1 MKRLVIYFHYD
12 PAGCIDTACRIA
24 VQAVQ
29 KYGKVIFVTNG
40 ALAPADRVWVRQSG
54 AGCIERENTGFDVGA
69 YREALLTIGRE
80 ALAEYEEIILMN
92 YTLAGPVCELQ
103 PMFEAMQARPALDF
117 WGLTRHYAMKSP
129 RFGGNVPEHIQSHF
143 LALRPRLFTGDD
155 FWRYWQEMPLPKSYE
170 ESVIR
175 HETRFTP
182 YFAAKGYTWDTYVQT
197 EDMRGVFVNPIMAC
211 PRELLEKRG
220 CPFFKRRSL
229 FTPYGDE
236 LRRTDGM
243 AARELCAY
251 LHEKTSFPL
260 DLLLVSLLKTQ
271 PLAALSKNLHWRYV
285 VGMPTQTQAD
295 PAVLGLRLIRYAL
308 PKTDPVTDWYTR
320 QAAAQAD
327 ALMEQAAI
335 WFEKQPLLGIL
346 SPSVPL
352 YAGCAA
358 AQRRQWLAEK
368 ESLQSQAKVP
378 VGEEP
383 LPAPNCGWMLVRES
397 AFPQGIPD
405 CKNQHDAWRL
415 ALIAQ
420 ANGAYAASFE
430 TAAQAVARADIL
442 NAYETA
448 AAQPAAVA
456 KQLGRLIKHRLQTK

>member
-143 LALRPRLFTGDD
+143 LALRPRLFTSDD
-155 FWRYWQEMPLPKSYE
+155 FWHYWQEMPLPKSYE

-229 FTPYGDE
+229 FTPYADE

-251 LHEKTSFPL
+251 LHEETSFPL

-295 PAVLGLRLIRYAL
+295 PAVLGLRLR
-308 PKTDPVTDWYTR
+308 
-320 QAAAQAD
+320 
-327 ALMEQAAI
+327 
-335 WFEKQPLLGIL
+335 
-346 SPSVPL
+346 
-352 YAGCAA
+352 
-358 AQRRQWLAEK
+358 
-368 ESLQSQAKVP
+368 
-378 VGEEP
+378 
-383 LPAPNCGWMLVRES
+383 
-397 AFPQGIPD
+397 
-405 CKNQHDAWRL
+405 
-415 ALIAQ
+415 
-420 ANGAYAASFE
+420 
-430 TAAQAVARADIL
+430 
-442 NAYETA
+442 
-448 AAQPAAVA
+448 
-456 KQLGRLIKHRLQTK
+456 

>member
-1 MKRLVIYFHYD
+1 MHAF
-12 PAGCIDTACRIA
+12 
-24 VQAVQ
+24 
-29 KYGKVIFVTNG
+29 
-40 ALAPADRVWVRQSG
+40 
-54 AGCIERENTGFDVGA
+54 
-69 YREALLTIGRE
+69 
-80 ALAEYEEIILMN
+80 
-92 YTLAGPVCELQ
+92 
-103 PMFEAMQARPALDF
+103 
-117 WGLTRHYAMKSP
+117 
-129 RFGGNVPEHIQSHF
+129 
-143 LALRPRLFTGDD
+143 
-155 FWRYWQEMPLPKSYE
+155 
-170 ESVIR
+170 
-175 HETRFTP
+175 
-182 YFAAKGYTWDTYVQT
+182 
-197 EDMRGVFVNPIMAC
+197 
-211 PRELLEKRG
+211 
-220 CPFFKRRSL
+220 
-229 FTPYGDE
+229 E

-308 PKTDPVTDWYTR
+308 PKADPVTDWYTR

>member
-143 LALRPRLFTGDD
+143 LALRPRLFTSDD
-155 FWRYWQEMPLPKSYE
+155 FWRYWQEMPLPNSYE

-251 LHEKTSFPL
+251 LHEETSFPL
-260 DLLLVSLLKTQ
+260 DLLLVSLLKTR

-405 CKNQHDAWRL
+405 CKNQHDAWQL

>member
-1 MKRLVIYFHYD
+1 
-12 PAGCIDTACRIA
+12 
-24 VQAVQ
+24 
-29 KYGKVIFVTNG
+29 
-40 ALAPADRVWVRQSG
+40 
-54 AGCIERENTGFDVGA
+54 
-69 YREALLTIGRE
+69 
-80 ALAEYEEIILMN
+80 
-92 YTLAGPVCELQ
+92 
-103 PMFEAMQARPALDF
+103 
-117 WGLTRHYAMKSP
+117 
-129 RFGGNVPEHIQSHF
+129 
-143 LALRPRLFTGDD
+143 
-155 FWRYWQEMPLPKSYE
+155 MPLPKSYE

-251 LHEKTSFPL
+251 LHEETSFPL

-285 VGMPTQTQAD
+285 VGMPAQTQAD

-308 PKTDPVTDWYTR
+308 PETDPVTDWYTR

-368 ESLQSQAKVP
+368 ESLQSQAQVP

>member
-1 MKRLVIYFHYD
+1 M
-12 PAGCIDTACRIA
+12 
-24 VQAVQ
+24 
-29 KYGKVIFVTNG
+29 
-40 ALAPADRVWVRQSG
+40 
-54 AGCIERENTGFDVGA
+54 
-69 YREALLTIGRE
+69 
-80 ALAEYEEIILMN
+80 
-92 YTLAGPVCELQ
+92 
-103 PMFEAMQARPALDF
+103 
-117 WGLTRHYAMKSP
+117 
-129 RFGGNVPEHIQSHF
+129 
-143 LALRPRLFTGDD
+143 
-155 FWRYWQEMPLPKSYE
+155 
-170 ESVIR
+170 
-175 HETRFTP
+175 
-182 YFAAKGYTWDTYVQT
+182 QT

-368 ESLQSQAKVP
+368 ESLQSQAQVP

-405 CKNQHDAWRL
+405 CKSQHDAWRL

>member
-1 MKRLVIYFHYD
+1 MSDYAQQLAAELNLSAKNVQGAIDLIDQGNTIPFIARYRKEVTGSMDDQVLRDLGDRLEYLRGLDKRKEEVTSSITEQGAMTPEL
-12 PAGCIDTACRIA
+12 TA
-24 VQAVQ
+24 
-29 KYGKVIFVTNG
+29 
-40 ALAPADRVWVRQSG
+40 ALSKAKTLAEVEDL
-54 AGCIERENTGFDVGA
+54 
-69 YREALLTIGRE
+69 YRPYKPKRRTRATVAKEKGLEPLAALLFAQERDCPRPEE
-80 ALAEYEEIILMN
+80 AAADYLSAEKGVE
-92 YTLAGPVCELQ
+92 TVADALQ
-103 PMFEAMQARPALDF
+103 GANDIVAE
-117 WGLTRHYAMKSP
+117 WIS
-129 RFGGNVPEHIQSHF
+129 
-143 LALRPRLFTGDD
+143 DD
-155 FWRYWQEMPLPKSYE
+155 AA
-170 ESVIR
+170 IR
-175 HETRFTP
+175 RSL
-182 YFAAKGYTWDTYVQT
+182 
-197 EDMRGVFVNPIMAC
+197 
-211 PRELLEKRG
+211 RELLEKRG

>member
-1 MKRLVIYFHYD
+1 M
-12 PAGCIDTACRIA
+12 PAPAEATVRS

-54 AGCIERENTGFDVGA
+54 AGCIERDNTGFDVGA

-103 PMFEAMQARPALDF
+103 PMLEAMQARPALDF

-143 LALRPRLFTGDD
+143 LALRPRLFTSDD

-251 LHEKTSFPL
+251 LHEKTGFPL
-260 DLLLVSLLKTQ
+260 DLLLSLLKTQ

-308 PKTDPVTDWYTR
+308 PKADPVTDWYTR

>member
-243 AARELCAY
+243 AARELCGY
-251 LHEKTSFPL
+251 LHEETSFPL

-295 PAVLGLRLIRYAL
+295 PAVLRLIRYAL

-442 NAYETA
+442 NVYETA